1 MSELLV
7 KRQQSFYDLLN
18 GCITWQEEHQ
28 ITREL
33 QRFMDNLVE
42 IRVDVLKRVFWQQ
55 VVAGATPGRTQE
67 HSVEGLFPVLWESE
81 HRDLLLVRQL

>member
-1 MSELLV
+1 MELLKAETVNEQVGDLISIDLCQLSSANNETLAVVSILQFFNLNHQLVLLVPFPRVSELLV

-33 QRFMDNLVE
+33 Q
-42 IRVDVLKRVFWQQ
+42 
-55 VVAGATPGRTQE
+55 
-67 HSVEGLFPVLWESE
+67 
-81 HRDLLLVRQL
+81 

>member
-1 MSELLV
+1 
-7 KRQQSFYDLLN
+7 
-18 GCITWQEEHQ
+18 
-28 ITREL
+28 
-33 QRFMDNLVE
+33 MDNLVE